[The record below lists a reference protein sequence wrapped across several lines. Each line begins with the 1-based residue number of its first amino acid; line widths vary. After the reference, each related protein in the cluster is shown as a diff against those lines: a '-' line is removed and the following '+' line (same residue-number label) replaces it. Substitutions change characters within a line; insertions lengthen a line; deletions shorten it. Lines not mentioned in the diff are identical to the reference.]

1 MRFWKPT
8 DPVRAFERALEAAAA
23 EERRNGPLRPRVRR
37 VSPVALFRHFARS
50 RYMPHQGKRECARR
64 RGERRAS

>member
-1 MRFWKPT
+1 MRFWNPT
-8 DPVRAFERALEAAAA
+8 APVRAFERVLAAA
-23 EERRNGPLRPRVRR
+23 EAREEAASQSSKRYRRI
-37 VSPVALFRHFARS
+37 SPVALFRRFSRS